1 MNQEPPIKIGIIG
14 AGNIAQTAHL
24 PGYLSYRQPTV
35 MEAVCS
41 RSEAR
46 MQAAAERFNIT
57 HRFTSPDEMLSRCRL
72 YAVSICTPNAQHFE
86 HAMKA
91 LEAGCHVFCEKPPA
105 LTASQAA
112 AMAAKA
118 KGQGLVLAYNL
129 PQRQM
134 PEIKALKSLL
144 ERGELGKLYHLKAS
158 FLRRRGIPGW
168 GSFTSKEIQG
178 GGALI
183 DIGIHILDLALHL
196 CNYPALKNTLASTYD
211 HIGKAGGQGD
221 LGSWNGGDS
230 FTVEDACFAHLVL
243 HGGTS
248 ITLETAFALNTEP
261 SRLFNLEL
269 FGTRA
274 GATLSPF
281 KVFTVEGNELAY
293 KKIDLQESAVDT
305 QQQSVHRFLDACQG
319 AVTNLCTAE
328 EGAALQGVIERVYA
342 SV

>member
-1 MNQEPPIKIGIIG
+1 MQEVADRFGI
-14 AGNIAQTAHL
+14 AH
-24 PGYLSYRQPTV
+24 T
-35 MEAVCS
+35 
-41 RSEAR
+41 
-46 MQAAAERFNIT
+46 
-57 HRFTSPDEMLSRCRL
+57 FTSLDEMFSRCRL
-72 YAVSICTPNAQHFE
+72 DAVSVCTPNAY
-86 HAMKA
+86 HAEGTLKA

-105 LTASQAA
+105 FTAAQAT

-118 KGQGLVLAYNL
+118 TEKKRILAYNL
-129 PQRQM
+129 TQRQM
-134 PEIKALKSLL
+134 PEITALKKLIDA
-144 ERGELGKLYHLKAS
+144 GELGKLYHLKAS

-168 GSFTSKEIQG
+168 GSFTNREIQG

-196 CNYPALKNTLASTYD
+196 CNYPPLLNTLASTYD

-221 LGSWNGGDS
+221 LGSWNGAA

-269 FGTRA
+269 FGTKA

-281 KVFTVEGNELAY
+281 KVFTVEGSELAY
-293 KKIDLQESAVDT
+293 QQIALQENAADI
-305 QQQSVHRFLDACQG
+305 QHQSVHRFLDACHG
-319 AVTNLCTAE
+319 IDTNLCTAE
-328 EGAALQGVIERVYA
+328 EGAALQGVIERVYEA
-342 SV
+342 SCLEPLS